1 MRNPVIQLMVQL
13 ITLIIIMVSFSKNEW
28 LVSSSL
34 VIALVLIVLI
44 GIPHGANDHLLFF
57 NLINKRM
64 DEKNNKSTL
73 FFASYIGLILIYVG
87 CWYLFPTF
95 SLGLFILISIYHFG
109 QSNLYISPIESKFVK
124 LISIFLSGSFVL
136 LTPIFAHIETA
147 LPVIQTISKNP
158 YFLTIS
164 EELGNTLAISV
175 GVLMII
181 HWVILMLST
190 QINFKNGLHEIMNVF
205 LLFGLFYF
213 SPLWIGFAIYFTL
226 WHAIPSIEDQINF
239 FKTTRENYNLGKYVR
254 EIFPFS
260 LIALSGLLLAFQFS
274 GDYIS
279 VNQGLALLFS
289 FIAVI
294 TLPHMIM
301 MDLLYLRIGEKK
313 TFDTNNVI
321 F

>member
-1 MRNPVIQLMVQL
+1 MRNPRIQLMVQL
-13 ITLIIIMVSFSKNEW
+13 FTMIIIMVNLIKHELF
-28 LVSSSL
+28 VSSSL
-34 VIALVLIVLI
+34 VVALVLIVFI

-57 NLINKRM
+57 NLINKSV
-64 DEKNNKSTL
+64 DKNNKKSIL
-73 FFASYIGLILIYVG
+73 FFASYIGLIILYVC

-109 QSNLYISPIESKFVK
+109 QSNLYISPINSKFVK

-136 LTPIFAHIETA
+136 STPIFAHIETA
-147 LPVIQTISKNP
+147 LPVIQSLSKNP
-158 YFLTIS
+158 DILKIS
-164 EELGNTLAISV
+164 EDLGNKLAISA
-175 GVLMII
+175 GILMII
-181 HWVILMLST
+181 HWVILMLSKH
-190 QINFKNGLHEIMNVF
+190 INFKNGLQEILNVL
-205 LLFGLFYF
+205 LLFGLFYY

-226 WHAIPSIEDQINF
+226 WHSIPSIEDQINF
-239 FKTTRENYNLGKYVR
+239 FKTTRVNYNLGKYVR

-301 MDLLYLRIGEKK
+301 MDLLYLRIGG
-313 TFDTNNVI
+313 NNI
-321 F
+321 RQ

>member
-1 MRNPVIQLMVQL
+1 MRNPRIQLMVQL
-13 ITLIIIMVSFSKNEW
+13 FTLIIIMVGLSKSEW

-34 VIALVLIVLI
+34 MIALVLIVFI

-57 NLINKRM
+57 NLINKRI
-64 DEKNNKSTL
+64 DEKSHKSTL
-73 FFASYIGLILIYVG
+73 FFASYIGLILLYVG

-109 QSNLYISPIESKFVK
+109 QSNLFISPIESKFVK

-147 LPVIQTISKNP
+147 LPVIQTLAKNP
-158 YFLTIS
+158 DLLTIT
-164 EELGNTLAISV
+164 EESGNKLAISA
-175 GVLMII
+175 GILMII
-181 HWVILMLST
+181 HWVILMLT
-190 QINFKNGLHEIMNVF
+190 KNINFKNGLQEIINTF
-205 LLFGLFYF
+205 LLFGLFYY

-226 WHAIPSIEDQINF
+226 WHAIPSMEDQINF
-239 FKTTRENYNLGKYVR
+239 FKTSRANYNLGKYVR

-260 LIALSGLLLAFQFS
+260 VIALFGLFLAYKFS

-279 VNQGLALLFS
+279 VNQGLSLLFT
-289 FIAVI
+289 FIAII

-301 MDLLYLRIGEKK
+301 MDLLYLRIGRKN
-313 TFDTNNVI
+313 F
-321 F
+321 

>member
-1 MRNPVIQLMVQL
+1 MLSL
-13 ITLIIIMVSFSKNEW
+13 IKHELF
-28 LVSSSL
+28 VSSSL
-34 VIALVLIVLI
+34 VVALVLIVLI

-57 NLINKRM
+57 NLINKRV
-64 DEKNNKSTL
+64 DEKNEKSTL
-73 FFASYIGLILIYVG
+73 FFSSYIGLILLYVC

-109 QSNLYISPIESKFVK
+109 QSNVYISPIESKFVK

-147 LPVIQTISKNP
+147 LPVIQMLTKNP
-158 YFLTIS
+158 DFLVIS
-164 EELGNTLAISV
+164 EKLGNKLAIST
-175 GVLMII
+175 GMLMII
-181 HWVILMLST
+181 HWVILMLSKH
-190 QINFKNGLHEIMNVF
+190 INFKDGLLEILNVF
-205 LLFGLFYF
+205 LLFGLFYY

-239 FKTTRENYNLGKYVR
+239 FKTTRENYNLGKYIR

-260 LIALSGLLLAFQFS
+260 LIALLGLFLAFQFS

-301 MDLLYLRIGEKK
+301 MDLLYLRLGGKN
-313 TFDTNNVI
+313 FSQ
-321 F
+321 

>member
-1 MRNPVIQLMVQL
+1 MRNPRIQLLVQL
-13 ITLIIIMVSFSKNEW
+13 FTLIIIMVSLSESEW

-34 VIALVLIVLI
+34 MIALILILLI

-57 NLINKRM
+57 NLINKRR
-64 DEKNNKSTL
+64 DEKNHKSTL
-73 FFASYIGLILIYVG
+73 FFASYIGLILLYAG

-147 LPVIQTISKNP
+147 LPVIRTLAKDP

-164 EELGNTLAISV
+164 EELGNNLAISV
-175 GVLMII
+175 GILMII
-181 HWVILMLST
+181 HWVILMLT
-190 QINFKNGLHEIMNVF
+190 KNINFKNGLQEIINVF
-205 LLFGLFYF
+205 LLFGLFYY

-239 FKTTRENYNLGKYVR
+239 FKTSKANYNLGKYVR

-260 LIALSGLLLAFQFS
+260 LIALFGLFFAYHYS
-274 GDYIS
+274 EDYIS
-279 VNQGLALLFS
+279 VNQGLALLFG

-301 MDLLYLRIGEKK
+301 MDLLYHHVEEK
-313 TFDTNNVI
+313 TFDSNNVI

>member
-1 MRNPVIQLMVQL
+1 MRNPRIQLMVQL
-13 ITLIIIMVSFSKNEW
+13 FTLIIIMLSLIKHELF
-28 LVSSSL
+28 VSSSL
-34 VIALVLIVLI
+34 VVALVLIVLI

-57 NLINKRM
+57 NLINKRV
-64 DEKNNKSTL
+64 DEKNEKSTL
-73 FFASYIGLILIYVG
+73 FFSSYIGLISLYVC

-109 QSNLYISPIESKFVK
+109 QSNVYISPIESKFVK

-147 LPVIQTISKNP
+147 LPVIQTLTKNP
-158 YFLTIS
+158 DFLIIS
-164 EELGNTLAISV
+164 DKLGNKLAIST
-175 GVLMII
+175 GMLMII
-181 HWVILMLST
+181 HWVILMLSKH
-190 QINFKNGLHEIMNVF
+190 INLKDGLIEILNVF
-205 LLFGLFYF
+205 LLFGLFYY

-239 FKTTRENYNLGKYVR
+239 FKTTRENYNLGKYIR

-260 LIALSGLLLAFQFS
+260 LIALLGLFLAFQFS

-301 MDLLYLRIGEKK
+301 MDLLYLRLGGKN
-313 TFDTNNVI
+313 FSH
-321 F
+321 

>member
-1 MRNPVIQLMVQL
+1 
-13 ITLIIIMVSFSKNEW
+13 MVSLSKSEW

-34 VIALVLIVLI
+34 VIALVLIVFI

-57 NLINKRM
+57 NLINKSV
-64 DEKNNKSTL
+64 DKNNKKSIL
-73 FFASYIGLILIYVG
+73 FFASYIGLIILYVC
-87 CWYLFPTF
+87 CWYIFPTF

-109 QSNLYISPIESKFVK
+109 QSNLYISPINSKFVK

-147 LPVIQTISKNP
+147 LPVIQSLSKNP
-158 YFLTIS
+158 DILKIS
-164 EELGNTLAISV
+164 EDLGNKLAISA
-175 GVLMII
+175 GILMII
-181 HWVILMLST
+181 HWVILMLSKH
-190 QINFKNGLHEIMNVF
+190 INFKNGLQEILNVL
-205 LLFGLFYF
+205 LLFGLFYY

-239 FKTTRENYNLGKYVR
+239 FKTSRANYNLGKYVR

-260 LIALSGLLLAFQFS
+260 LIALFGLFFVYHYS
-274 GDYIS
+274 EDYIS
-279 VNQGLALLFS
+279 VNQGIALLFS

-301 MDLLYLRIGEKK
+301 MDLLYLHIEGKN
-313 TFDTNNVI
+313 F
-321 F
+321 

>member
-1 MRNPVIQLMVQL
+1 MRNPRIQLMVQL
-13 ITLIIIMVSFSKNEW
+13 FTLIIIMVGLSKSEW

-34 VIALVLIVLI
+34 MIALVLIVFI

-57 NLINKRM
+57 NLINKRI
-64 DEKNNKSTL
+64 DEKSHKSTL
-73 FFASYIGLILIYVG
+73 FFASYIGLILLYVG

-109 QSNLYISPIESKFVK
+109 QSNLFISPIESKFVK

-147 LPVIQTISKNP
+147 LPVIQTLAKNP
-158 YFLTIS
+158 DLLTIT
-164 EELGNTLAISV
+164 EESGNKLAISA
-175 GVLMII
+175 GILMII
-181 HWVILMLST
+181 HWVILMLT
-190 QINFKNGLHEIMNVF
+190 KNINFKNGLQEIINTF
-205 LLFGLFYF
+205 LLFGLFYY

-239 FKTTRENYNLGKYVR
+239 FKTSRANYNLGKYVR

-260 LIALSGLLLAFQFS
+260 VIALFGLFLAYKFS

-279 VNQGLALLFS
+279 VNQGLSLLFT
-289 FIAVI
+289 FIAII

-301 MDLLYLRIGEKK
+301 MDLLYLRIGRKN
-313 TFDTNNVI
+313 F
-321 F
+321 

>member
-1 MRNPVIQLMVQL
+1 MRNPRIQLMVQL
-13 ITLIIIMVSFSKNEW
+13 FTLIIIMLSLIKHELF
-28 LVSSSL
+28 VSSSL
-34 VIALVLIVLI
+34 VVALVLIVLI

-57 NLINKRM
+57 NLINKRV
-64 DEKNNKSTL
+64 DEKNEKSTL
-73 FFASYIGLILIYVG
+73 FFSSYIGLILLYVC

-95 SLGLFILISIYHFG
+95 SLGLFIMISIYHFG
-109 QSNLYISPIESKFVK
+109 QSNVYISPIESKFVK

-147 LPVIQTISKNP
+147 LPVIQTLTKNP
-158 YFLTIS
+158 DFFVIS
-164 EELGNTLAISV
+164 DKLGNKLAIST
-175 GVLMII
+175 GILMII
-181 HWVILMLST
+181 HWVILMLSKH
-190 QINFKNGLHEIMNVF
+190 INLKDGLIEILNVF
-205 LLFGLFYF
+205 LLFGLFYY

-239 FKTTRENYNLGKYVR
+239 FKTTRENYNLGKYIR

-260 LIALSGLLLAFQFS
+260 LIALLGLFLAFQFS

-301 MDLLYLRIGEKK
+301 MDLLYLRLGGKN
-313 TFDTNNVI
+313 FSQ
-321 F
+321 

>member
-1 MRNPVIQLMVQL
+1 MLSL
-13 ITLIIIMVSFSKNEW
+13 IKHELF
-28 LVSSSL
+28 VSSSL
-34 VIALVLIVLI
+34 VVALVLIVLI

-57 NLINKRM
+57 NLINKRV
-64 DEKNNKSTL
+64 DEKNEKSTL
-73 FFASYIGLILIYVG
+73 FFSSYIGLILLYVC

-109 QSNLYISPIESKFVK
+109 QSNVYISPIESKFVK

-147 LPVIQTISKNP
+147 LPVIQTLTKNP
-158 YFLTIS
+158 DFLVIS
-164 EELGNTLAISV
+164 DKLGNKLAIST
-175 GVLMII
+175 GMLMII
-181 HWVILMLST
+181 HWVILMLSKH
-190 QINFKNGLHEIMNVF
+190 INLKDGLIEILNVF
-205 LLFGLFYF
+205 LLFGLFYY

-239 FKTTRENYNLGKYVR
+239 FKTTRENYNLGKYIR

-260 LIALSGLLLAFQFS
+260 LIALLGLFLAFQFS

-301 MDLLYLRIGEKK
+301 MDLLYLRLGGKN
-313 TFDTNNVI
+313 FSH
-321 F
+321 

>member
-1 MRNPVIQLMVQL
+1 MLSL
-13 ITLIIIMVSFSKNEW
+13 IKHELF
-28 LVSSSL
+28 VSSSL
-34 VIALVLIVLI
+34 VVALVLIVLI

-57 NLINKRM
+57 NLINKRV
-64 DEKNNKSTL
+64 DEKNEKSTL
-73 FFASYIGLILIYVG
+73 FFSSYIGLILLYVC

-95 SLGLFILISIYHFG
+95 SLGLFIMISIYHFG
-109 QSNLYISPIESKFVK
+109 QSNVYISPIESKFVK

-147 LPVIQTISKNP
+147 LPVIQTLTKNP
-158 YFLTIS
+158 DFFVIS
-164 EELGNTLAISV
+164 DKLGNKLAIST
-175 GVLMII
+175 GILMII
-181 HWVILMLST
+181 HWVILMLSKH
-190 QINFKNGLHEIMNVF
+190 INLKDGLIEILNVF
-205 LLFGLFYF
+205 LLFGLFYY

-239 FKTTRENYNLGKYVR
+239 FKTTRENYNLGKYIR

-260 LIALSGLLLAFQFS
+260 LIALLGLFLAFQFS

-301 MDLLYLRIGEKK
+301 MDLLYLRLGGKN
-313 TFDTNNVI
+313 FSQ
-321 F
+321 

>member
-1 MRNPVIQLMVQL
+1 MRNPRIQLLVQL
-13 ITLIIIMVSFSKNEW
+13 FTLIIIMVSLSKSEW

-34 VIALVLIVLI
+34 VIALVLILFI

-57 NLINKRM
+57 NLINKRI

-73 FFASYIGLILIYVG
+73 FFAIYIGLILLYAG
-87 CWYLFPTF
+87 CWYIFPTF

-136 LTPIFAHIETA
+136 LTPILAHIETA
-147 LPVIQTISKNP
+147 LPVIQTLAKDS

-164 EELGNTLAISV
+164 KELGNKLAIAV
-175 GVLMII
+175 GILMII
-181 HWVILMLST
+181 HWVILMLSKH
-190 QINFKNGLHEIMNVF
+190 INFKNGLQEILNVL
-205 LLFGLFYF
+205 LLFGLFYY

-226 WHAIPSIEDQINF
+226 WHSIPSIEDQINF
-239 FKTTRENYNLGKYVR
+239 FKTTRVNYNLGKYVR

-301 MDLLYLRIGEKK
+301 MDLLYLRIGG
-313 TFDTNNVI
+313 NNI
-321 F
+321 RQ

>member
-1 MRNPVIQLMVQL
+1 MRNPRIQFIVQL
-13 ITLIIIMVSFSKNEW
+13 ITLAIVLVSLSKNEW
-28 LVSSSL
+28 LISSSL
-34 VIALVLIVLI
+34 LVALVLIVFI

-57 NLINKRM
+57 NLINKSV
-64 DEKNNKSTL
+64 DKNNKKSIL
-73 FFASYIGLILIYVG
+73 FFASYIGLIILYVC

-109 QSNLYISPIESKFVK
+109 QSNLYISPINSKFVK

-147 LPVIQTISKNP
+147 LPVIQSLSKNP
-158 YFLTIS
+158 DILKIS
-164 EELGNTLAISV
+164 EDLGNKLAISA
-175 GVLMII
+175 GILMII
-181 HWVILMLST
+181 HWVILMLSKH
-190 QINFKNGLHEIMNVF
+190 INFKNGLQEILNVL
-205 LLFGLFYF
+205 LLFGLFYY

-226 WHAIPSIEDQINF
+226 WHSIPSIEDQINF
-239 FKTTRENYNLGKYVR
+239 FKTTRVNYNLGKYVR

-301 MDLLYLRIGEKK
+301 MDLLYLRIGG
-313 TFDTNNVI
+313 NNI
-321 F
+321 RQ

>member
-1 MRNPVIQLMVQL
+1 MRNPRIQLMVQL
-13 ITLIIIMVSFSKNEW
+13 FTLIIIMLSLIKHELF
-28 LVSSSL
+28 VSSSL
-34 VIALVLIVLI
+34 VVALVLIVLI

-57 NLINKRM
+57 NLINKRV
-64 DEKNNKSTL
+64 DEKNEKSTL
-73 FFASYIGLILIYVG
+73 FFSSYIGLILLYVC

-109 QSNLYISPIESKFVK
+109 QSNVYISPIESKFVK

-147 LPVIQTISKNP
+147 LPVIQTLTKNP
-158 YFLTIS
+158 DFFVLS
-164 EELGNTLAISV
+164 DKLGNKLAIST
-175 GVLMII
+175 GILMII
-181 HWVILMLST
+181 HWVILMVSKH
-190 QINFKNGLHEIMNVF
+190 INLKDGLIEILNVF
-205 LLFGLFYF
+205 LLFGLFYY

-239 FKTTRENYNLGKYVR
+239 FKTTRENYNLGKYIR

-260 LIALSGLLLAFQFS
+260 LFALLGLFLAFQFS

-301 MDLLYLRIGEKK
+301 MDLLYLRLGGKN
-313 TFDTNNVI
+313 FSQ
-321 F
+321 

>member
-1 MRNPVIQLMVQL
+1 MRNPRIQLMVQL
-13 ITLIIIMVSFSKNEW
+13 FTLIIIMLSLIKHELF
-28 LVSSSL
+28 VSSSL
-34 VIALVLIVLI
+34 VVALVLIVLI

-57 NLINKRM
+57 NLINKRV
-64 DEKNNKSTL
+64 DEKNEKSTL
-73 FFASYIGLILIYVG
+73 FFSSYIGLILLYVC

-95 SLGLFILISIYHFG
+95 SLGLFIMISIYHFG
-109 QSNLYISPIESKFVK
+109 QSNVYISPIESKFVK

-147 LPVIQTISKNP
+147 LPVIQTLTKNP
-158 YFLTIS
+158 DFLVIS
-164 EELGNTLAISV
+164 EKLGNKLAIST
-175 GVLMII
+175 GMLMII
-181 HWVILMLST
+181 HWVILMLSKH
-190 QINFKNGLHEIMNVF
+190 INFKDGLIEILNVF
-205 LLFGLFYF
+205 LLFGLFYY

-239 FKTTRENYNLGKYVR
+239 FKTTRENYNLGKYIR

-260 LIALSGLLLAFQFS
+260 LIALLGLFLAFQFS

-301 MDLLYLRIGEKK
+301 MDLLYLRLGGKN
-313 TFDTNNVI
+313 FSQ
-321 F
+321 

>member
-1 MRNPVIQLMVQL
+1 MLSL
-13 ITLIIIMVSFSKNEW
+13 IKHELF
-28 LVSSSL
+28 VSSSL
-34 VIALVLIVLI
+34 VVALVLIVLI

-57 NLINKRM
+57 NLINKSV
-64 DEKNNKSTL
+64 DEKNEKSTV
-73 FFASYIGLILIYVG
+73 FFSSYIGLILLYVC

-109 QSNLYISPIESKFVK
+109 QSNVYISPIESKFVK

-147 LPVIQTISKNP
+147 LPVIQTLTKNP
-158 YFLTIS
+158 DFLVIS
-164 EELGNTLAISV
+164 EKLGNKLAIST
-175 GVLMII
+175 GMLMII
-181 HWVILMLST
+181 HWVILMLSKH
-190 QINFKNGLHEIMNVF
+190 INFKDGLLEILNVF
-205 LLFGLFYF
+205 LLFGLFYY

-239 FKTTRENYNLGKYVR
+239 FKTTRENYNLRKYIR

-260 LIALSGLLLAFQFS
+260 LIALLGLFLAFQFS

-301 MDLLYLRIGEKK
+301 MDLLYLRLGGKN
-313 TFDTNNVI
+313 FSH
-321 F
+321 

>member
-1 MRNPVIQLMVQL
+1 MRNPRIQLMVQL
-13 ITLIIIMVSFSKNEW
+13 FTMIIIMVSLIKHELF
-28 LVSSSL
+28 VSSSL
-34 VIALVLIVLI
+34 VVALVLIVFI

-57 NLINKRM
+57 NLINKSV
-64 DEKNNKSTL
+64 DKNNKKSNL
-73 FFASYIGLILIYVG
+73 FFASYIGLIILYVC

-109 QSNLYISPIESKFVK
+109 QSNLYISPINSKFVK

-147 LPVIQTISKNP
+147 LPVIQSLSKNP
-158 YFLTIS
+158 DILKIS
-164 EELGNTLAISV
+164 EDLGNKLAISA
-175 GVLMII
+175 GILMII
-181 HWVILMLST
+181 HWVILMLSKH
-190 QINFKNGLHEIMNVF
+190 INFKNGLQEILNVL
-205 LLFGLFYF
+205 LLFGLFYY

-226 WHAIPSIEDQINF
+226 WHSIPSIEDQINF
-239 FKTTRENYNLGKYVR
+239 FKTTRVNYNLGKYVR

-301 MDLLYLRIGEKK
+301 MDLLYLHIGG
-313 TFDTNNVI
+313 NNI
-321 F
+321 RQ

>member
-1 MRNPVIQLMVQL
+1 MRNPRIQLMVQL
-13 ITLIIIMVSFSKNEW
+13 FTMIIIMVSLIKHELF
-28 LVSSSL
+28 VSSSL
-34 VIALVLIVLI
+34 VVALVLIVFI

-57 NLINKRM
+57 NLINKSV
-64 DEKNNKSTL
+64 DKNNKKSIL
-73 FFASYIGLILIYVG
+73 FFASYIGLIILYVC

-109 QSNLYISPIESKFVK
+109 QSNLYISPINSKFVK

-147 LPVIQTISKNP
+147 LPVIQSLSKNP
-158 YFLTIS
+158 DILKIS
-164 EELGNTLAISV
+164 EDLGNKLAISA
-175 GVLMII
+175 GILMII
-181 HWVILMLST
+181 HWVILMLSKH
-190 QINFKNGLHEIMNVF
+190 INFKNGLQEILNVL
-205 LLFGLFYF
+205 LLFGLFYY

-226 WHAIPSIEDQINF
+226 WHSIPSIEDQINF
-239 FKTTRENYNLGKYVR
+239 FKTTRVNYNLGKYVR

-301 MDLLYLRIGEKK
+301 MDLLYLRIRG
-313 TFDTNNVI
+313 NNI
-321 F
+321 RQ

>member
-1 MRNPVIQLMVQL
+1 
-13 ITLIIIMVSFSKNEW
+13 MVSLSKSEW

-34 VIALVLIVLI
+34 VIALVLILFI

-57 NLINKRM
+57 NLINKRI
-64 DEKNNKSTL
+64 DGKNNKSAL
-73 FFASYIGLILIYVG
+73 FFAIYIGLILLYAG
-87 CWYLFPTF
+87 CWYIFPTF

-136 LTPIFAHIETA
+136 LTPIFAHIEAA
-147 LPVIQTISKNP
+147 LPVIQSLSKNP
-158 YFLTIS
+158 DILKIS
-164 EELGNTLAISV
+164 EDLGNKLAISA
-175 GVLMII
+175 GILMII
-181 HWVILMLST
+181 HWVILMLSKH
-190 QINFKNGLHEIMNVF
+190 INFKNGLQEILNVL
-205 LLFGLFYF
+205 LLFGLFYY

-239 FKTTRENYNLGKYVR
+239 FKTTRANYNFGKYIR

-260 LIALSGLLLAFQFS
+260 VIALLGLFLAFQFS
-274 GDYIS
+274 GNYIS
-279 VNQGLALLFS
+279 VNQGIALLFS

-301 MDLLYLRIGEKK
+301 MDLLYLRIEGKN
-313 TFDTNNVI
+313 F
-321 F
+321 

>member
-1 MRNPVIQLMVQL
+1 MRNPRIQLMVQL
-13 ITLIIIMVSFSKNEW
+13 FTLIIIMLSLIKHELF
-28 LVSSSL
+28 VSSSL
-34 VIALVLIVLI
+34 VVALVLIVLI

-57 NLINKRM
+57 NLINKRV
-64 DEKNNKSTL
+64 DEKNEKSTL
-73 FFASYIGLILIYVG
+73 FFSSYIGLILLYVC

-109 QSNLYISPIESKFVK
+109 QSNVYISPIESKFVK

-147 LPVIQTISKNP
+147 LPVIQTLTKNP
-158 YFLTIS
+158 DFLVIS
-164 EELGNTLAISV
+164 DKLGNKLAIST
-175 GVLMII
+175 GILMII
-181 HWVILMLST
+181 HWVILMLSKH
-190 QINFKNGLHEIMNVF
+190 INLKDGLIEILNVF
-205 LLFGLFYF
+205 LLFGLFYY

-239 FKTTRENYNLGKYVR
+239 FKTTRENYNLGKYIR

-260 LIALSGLLLAFQFS
+260 LIALLGLFLAFQFS

-301 MDLLYLRIGEKK
+301 MDLLYLRLGGKN
-313 TFDTNNVI
+313 FSQ
-321 F
+321 

>member
-1 MRNPVIQLMVQL
+1 MRNPRIQLMVQL
-13 ITLIIIMVSFSKNEW
+13 FTMIIIMVSLIKHELF
-28 LVSSSL
+28 VSSSL
-34 VIALVLIVLI
+34 VVALVLIVFI

-57 NLINKRM
+57 NLINKSV
-64 DEKNNKSTL
+64 DKNNKKSIL
-73 FFASYIGLILIYVG
+73 FFASYIGLIILYVC

-109 QSNLYISPIESKFVK
+109 QSNLYISPINSKFVK

-147 LPVIQTISKNP
+147 LPVIQSLSKNP
-158 YFLTIS
+158 DILKIS
-164 EELGNTLAISV
+164 EDLGNKLAILA
-175 GVLMII
+175 GILMII
-181 HWVILMLST
+181 HWVILMLSKH
-190 QINFKNGLHEIMNVF
+190 INFKNGLQEILNVL
-205 LLFGLFYF
+205 LLFGLFYY

-226 WHAIPSIEDQINF
+226 WHSIPSIEDQINF
-239 FKTTRENYNLGKYVR
+239 FKTTRVNYNLGKYVR

-301 MDLLYLRIGEKK
+301 MDLLYLRIGG
-313 TFDTNNVI
+313 NNI
-321 F
+321 RQ

>member
-1 MRNPVIQLMVQL
+1 MRNPRIQLMVQL
-13 ITLIIIMVSFSKNEW
+13 FTLIIIMLSLIKHELF
-28 LVSSSL
+28 VSSSL
-34 VIALVLIVLI
+34 VVALVLIVLI

-57 NLINKRM
+57 NLINKRV
-64 DEKNNKSTL
+64 DEKNEKSTL
-73 FFASYIGLILIYVG
+73 FFSSYIGLILLYVC

-109 QSNLYISPIESKFVK
+109 QSNVYISPIESKFVK

-147 LPVIQTISKNP
+147 LPVIQTLTKNP
-158 YFLTIS
+158 DFLVIS
-164 EELGNTLAISV
+164 DKLGNKLANSTGI
-175 GVLMII
+175 LMII
-181 HWVILMLST
+181 HWVILMLSKH
-190 QINFKNGLHEIMNVF
+190 INLKDGLIEILNVF
-205 LLFGLFYF
+205 LLFGLFYY

-239 FKTTRENYNLGKYVR
+239 FKTTRENYNLGKYIR

-260 LIALSGLLLAFQFS
+260 LFALLGLFLAFQFS

-301 MDLLYLRIGEKK
+301 MDLLYLRLGGKN
-313 TFDTNNVI
+313 FSQ
-321 F
+321 

>member
-1 MRNPVIQLMVQL
+1 MRNPRIQLMVQL
-13 ITLIIIMVSFSKNEW
+13 FTLIIIMVSLIKHELF
-28 LVSSSL
+28 VSSSL
-34 VIALVLIVLI
+34 VVALVLILFI

-57 NLINKRM
+57 NLINKRV
-64 DEKNNKSTL
+64 DKNNKKSTL
-73 FFASYIGLILIYVG
+73 FFASYIGLIFLYIG

-109 QSNLYISPIESKFVK
+109 QSNLYISPIESKYVK

-158 YFLTIS
+158 DILTIS
-164 EELGNTLAISV
+164 EQTGIKLAIST
-175 GVLMII
+175 GILMII
-181 HWVILMLST
+181 HWVILILSKN
-190 QINFKNGLHEIMNVF
+190 INIKNGIHEILNVL
-205 LLFGLFYF
+205 LLFGLFYY

-239 FKTTRENYNLGKYVR
+239 FKTTKANYNLGKYVR

-260 LIALSGLLLAFQFS
+260 LIALLGLFLAFQFS

-279 VNQGLALLFS
+279 VNQGIALLFS

-301 MDLLYLRIGEKK
+301 MDLLYLSIEKK
-313 TFDTNNVI
+313 TFDSNNVI

>member
-34 VIALVLIVLI
+34 VIALFLIVLI

-158 YFLTIS
+158 DILTIS
-164 EELGNTLAISV
+164 EETGIKLAIST
-175 GVLMII
+175 GILMII
-181 HWVILMLST
+181 HWVILMLSKN
-190 QINFKNGLHEIMNVF
+190 INFKNGIHEILNVF
-205 LLFGLFYF
+205 LLFGLFYY

-239 FKTTRENYNLGKYVR
+239 FKTTRANYNLGKYIR

-260 LIALSGLLLAFQFS
+260 LIALFGLLFAYNYS
-274 GDYIS
+274 EEYIS

-289 FIAVI
+289 FISVI

-301 MDLLYLRIGEKK
+301 MDLLYLRIEGK
-313 TFDTNNVI
+313 TY
-321 F
+321 

>member
-1 MRNPVIQLMVQL
+1 MLSL
-13 ITLIIIMVSFSKNEW
+13 IKHELF
-28 LVSSSL
+28 VSSSL
-34 VIALVLIVLI
+34 VVALVLIVLI

-57 NLINKRM
+57 NLINKRV
-64 DEKNNKSTL
+64 DEKNEKSTL
-73 FFASYIGLILIYVG
+73 FFSSYIGLILLYVC

-109 QSNLYISPIESKFVK
+109 QSNVYISPIESKFVK

-147 LPVIQTISKNP
+147 LPVIQTLTKNP
-158 YFLTIS
+158 DFFVIS
-164 EELGNTLAISV
+164 DKLGNKLAIST
-175 GVLMII
+175 GILMII
-181 HWVILMLST
+181 HWVILMVSKH
-190 QINFKNGLHEIMNVF
+190 INLKDGLIEILNVF
-205 LLFGLFYF
+205 LLFGLFYY

-239 FKTTRENYNLGKYVR
+239 FKTTRENYNLGKYIR

-260 LIALSGLLLAFQFS
+260 LIALLGLFLAFQFS

-301 MDLLYLRIGEKK
+301 MDLLYLRLGGKN
-313 TFDTNNVI
+313 FSQ
-321 F
+321 

>member
-1 MRNPVIQLMVQL
+1 MRNPRIQLMVQL
-13 ITLIIIMVSFSKNEW
+13 FTLIIIMLSLIKHELF
-28 LVSSSL
+28 VSSSL
-34 VIALVLIVLI
+34 VVALVLIVLI

-57 NLINKRM
+57 NLINKRV
-64 DEKNNKSTL
+64 DEKNEKSTL
-73 FFASYIGLILIYVG
+73 FFSSYIGLILLYVC

-109 QSNLYISPIESKFVK
+109 QSNVYISPIESKFVK

-147 LPVIQTISKNP
+147 LPVIQTLTKNP
-158 YFLTIS
+158 DFLVIS
-164 EELGNTLAISV
+164 DKLGNKLAIST
-175 GVLMII
+175 GMLMII
-181 HWVILMLST
+181 HWVILMLSKH
-190 QINFKNGLHEIMNVF
+190 INLKDGLIEILNVF
-205 LLFGLFYF
+205 LLFGLFYY

-239 FKTTRENYNLGKYVR
+239 FKTTRENYNLGKYIR

-260 LIALSGLLLAFQFS
+260 LIALLGLFLAFQFS

-301 MDLLYLRIGEKK
+301 MDLLYLRLGGKN
-313 TFDTNNVI
+313 FSH
-321 F
+321 

>member
-1 MRNPVIQLMVQL
+1 MLSL
-13 ITLIIIMVSFSKNEW
+13 IKHELF
-28 LVSSSL
+28 VSSSL
-34 VIALVLIVLI
+34 VVALVLIVLI

-57 NLINKRM
+57 NLINKRV
-64 DEKNNKSTL
+64 DEKNEKSTL
-73 FFASYIGLILIYVG
+73 FFSSYIGLILLYVC

-109 QSNLYISPIESKFVK
+109 QSNVYISPIESKFVK

-147 LPVIQTISKNP
+147 LPVIQTLTKNP
-158 YFLTIS
+158 DFFVLS
-164 EELGNTLAISV
+164 DKLGNKLAIST
-175 GVLMII
+175 GILMII
-181 HWVILMLST
+181 HWVILMVSKH
-190 QINFKNGLHEIMNVF
+190 INHKDGLIEILNVF
-205 LLFGLFYF
+205 LLFGLFYY

-239 FKTTRENYNLGKYVR
+239 FKTIRENYNLGKYIR

-260 LIALSGLLLAFQFS
+260 LIALLGLFLAFQFS

-301 MDLLYLRIGEKK
+301 MDLLYLRLGGKN
-313 TFDTNNVI
+313 FSQ
-321 F
+321 

>member
-1 MRNPVIQLMVQL
+1 MRNPRIQLMVQL
-13 ITLIIIMVSFSKNEW
+13 FTLIIIMLSLIKHELF
-28 LVSSSL
+28 VSSSL
-34 VIALVLIVLI
+34 VVALVLIVLI
-44 GIPHGANDHLLFF
+44 GIPHGANDHLIFF
-57 NLINKRM
+57 NLINKRV
-64 DEKNNKSTL
+64 DEKNEKSTL
-73 FFASYIGLILIYVG
+73 FFSSYIGLILLYVC

-109 QSNLYISPIESKFVK
+109 QSNVYISPIESKFVK

-147 LPVIQTISKNP
+147 LPVIQTLTKNP
-158 YFLTIS
+158 DFLIIS
-164 EELGNTLAISV
+164 DKLGNKLAIST
-175 GVLMII
+175 GMLMII
-181 HWVILMLST
+181 HWVILMLSKH
-190 QINFKNGLHEIMNVF
+190 INFKDGLLEILNVF
-205 LLFGLFYF
+205 LLFGLFYY

-260 LIALSGLLLAFQFS
+260 LIALLGLFLAFQFS
-274 GDYIS
+274 GDYLS

-301 MDLLYLRIGEKK
+301 MDLLYLRLGGKN
-313 TFDTNNVI
+313 FSH
-321 F
+321 

>member
-1 MRNPVIQLMVQL
+1 
-13 ITLIIIMVSFSKNEW
+13 MVSLSKSEW

-34 VIALVLIVLI
+34 VIALVLILFI

-57 NLINKRM
+57 NLINKRI

-73 FFASYIGLILIYVG
+73 FFAIYIGLILLYAG
-87 CWYLFPTF
+87 CWYIFPTF

-109 QSNLYISPIESKFVK
+109 QSNLYISPIESKIVK

-147 LPVIQTISKNP
+147 LPVIQTLAKDP

-164 EELGNTLAISV
+164 EESGNKLAISA
-175 GVLMII
+175 GILMII
-181 HWVILMLST
+181 HWVILMLSKH
-190 QINFKNGLHEIMNVF
+190 INIKNGLHEILNVF
-205 LLFGLFYF
+205 LLFGLFYY

-239 FKTTRENYNLGKYVR
+239 FKTTRANYNFGKYVR

-260 LIALSGLLLAFQFS
+260 VIALLGLFLAFQFS
-274 GDYIS
+274 GNYIS
-279 VNQGLALLFS
+279 VNQGIALLFS

-301 MDLLYLRIGEKK
+301 MDLLYLHIEGKN
-313 TFDTNNVI
+313 F
-321 F
+321 

>member
-1 MRNPVIQLMVQL
+1 MLSL
-13 ITLIIIMVSFSKNEW
+13 IKHELF
-28 LVSSSL
+28 VSSSL
-34 VIALVLIVLI
+34 VVALVLIVLI

-57 NLINKRM
+57 NLINKRV
-64 DEKNNKSTL
+64 DEKNEKSTL
-73 FFASYIGLILIYVG
+73 FFSSYIGLILLYVC

-109 QSNLYISPIESKFVK
+109 QSNVYISPIESKFVK

-147 LPVIQTISKNP
+147 LPVIQTLTKNP
-158 YFLTIS
+158 DFFVLS
-164 EELGNTLAISV
+164 DKLGNKLAIST
-175 GVLMII
+175 GMLMII
-181 HWVILMLST
+181 HWVILMLSKH
-190 QINFKNGLHEIMNVF
+190 INFKDGLIEILNVF
-205 LLFGLFYF
+205 LLFGLFYY

-239 FKTTRENYNLGKYVR
+239 FKTTRENYNLGKYIR

-260 LIALSGLLLAFQFS
+260 LIALLGLFLAFQFS

-301 MDLLYLRIGEKK
+301 MDLLYLRLGGKN
-313 TFDTNNVI
+313 FSQ
-321 F
+321 